1 MRADLDGPCGAIRE
15 IGVRAPAPSATMR
28 AMEPTHDELLAG
40 ALAAA
45 EAGARVLAERFGG
58 RRRIEHKGAIDLVTD
73 ADRAAEAAIV
83 DAIRARFPAHAI
95 LAEEGGETGESRF
108 RWIVDPL
115 DGTTNYAHGL
125 PQFCTSVACEVDGSI
140 VAGAIVDPMREER
153 FTAVRGG
160 GAFLDGERLHVGDT
174 ADLQQAL
181 LATGFPYWVHER
193 PDEPLALFGAFVRVA
208 RGVRRYGSAAL
219 DLAWLAAGR
228 YDGFFEMGLKP
239 WDLAAGVLLVE
250 EAGGVC
256 SDLDGGPLD
265 LERGDVV
272 AAGKALHP
280 AMIAT
285 SRAARGR

>member
-1 MRADLDGPCGAIRE
+1 ECCRASTAAPAPPAADVRADLDGPCGAIHE

-160 GAFLDGERLHVGDT
+160 GAFLDG
-174 ADLQQAL
+174 
-181 LATGFPYWVHER
+181 
-193 PDEPLALFGAFVRVA
+193 
-208 RGVRRYGSAAL
+208 
-219 DLAWLAAGR
+219 
-228 YDGFFEMGLKP
+228 
-239 WDLAAGVLLVE
+239 
-250 EAGGVC
+250 
-256 SDLDGGPLD
+256 
-265 LERGDVV
+265 
-272 AAGKALHP
+272 
-280 AMIAT
+280 
-285 SRAARGR
+285 

>member
-1 MRADLDGPCGAIRE
+1 
-15 IGVRAPAPSATMR
+15 
-28 AMEPTHDELLAG
+28 
-40 ALAAA
+40 
-45 EAGARVLAERFGG
+45 
-58 RRRIEHKGAIDLVTD
+58 RRIEHKGAIDLVTD

-228 YDGFFEMGLKP
+228 YDGF
-239 WDLAAGVLLVE
+239 
-250 EAGGVC
+250 
-256 SDLDGGPLD
+256 
-265 LERGDVV
+265 
-272 AAGKALHP
+272 
-280 AMIAT
+280 
-285 SRAARGR
+285 